1 MLVDW
6 MVTRP
11 KTLHF
16 QLIVKEVGVRLSMH
30 FRMNQGINK

>member
-16 QLIVKEVGVRLSMH
+16 QLIVKVVGGRLSLYTL
-30 FRMNQGINK
+30 